1 VSDPLA
7 EAIAAVQRGGLI
19 VFPTDTVY
27 GIGARPDDAAAT
39 AKLFDAKDRPRGL
52 TLPVLAATTALAR
65 RLAAFDERA
74 ERLALALWP
83 GPVTLV
89 LPRSA
94 LSRDWDL
101 GGDDR
106 TLGVRVP
113 DHPMASALL
122 GPGPLATTSA
132 NRSGEPP
139 ATTCDELVEA
149 FGDAVDVYLCQD
161 EPLVGAASTVVSLV
175 GELEVLRVGTIDPD
189 TIARLSAG

>member
-1 VSDPLA
+1 
-7 EAIAAVQRGGLI
+7 
-19 VFPTDTVY
+19 
-27 GIGARPDDAAAT
+27 
-39 AKLFDAKDRPRGL
+39 
-52 TLPVLAATTALAR
+52 
-65 RLAAFDERA
+65 
-74 ERLALALWP
+74 
-83 GPVTLV
+83 
-89 LPRSA
+89 
-94 LSRDWDL
+94 
-101 GGDDR
+101 
-106 TLGVRVP
+106 
-113 DHPMASALL
+113 MASALL